1 MDATFEPGTVLLE
14 RYRLGGIIARGGMS
28 VIHEGRD
35 LQEDRAVAIKVLPDE
50 LSSPRTRQR
59 FLREA
64 RLATQVSH
72 PNVVVSYDAGVLG
85 GRPFLV
91 MEKLDGRTLFHL
103 LRDEGLPTVE
113 EACRIMADVLAG
125 VGAAH
130 ACGVVHRDLKPS
142 NVLLLRDGNVK
153 VIDFGLSK
161 DLAPGKGH
169 DITRPHE
176 ALGTPSYMSP
186 EQVLVEDVD
195 ERTDVYGVGVV
206 AYEMLTGRRA
216 FPKIEGPA
224 SEIFKVIL
232 EEMPPRP
239 SSIRPEIPPA
249 IDAVVMKAI
258 EKRPEDRFQS
268 TREMLAACGH

>member
-1 MDATFEPGTVLLE
+1 MEATFEPGTVLLE
-14 RYRLGGIIARGGMS
+14 RYTLGEVIARGGMS
-28 VIHEGRD
+28 VIHEGQD
-35 LQEDRAVAIKVLPDE
+35 LQGGRPVAIKVLPDE
-50 LSSPRTRQR
+50 LNSPRTRQR

-64 RLATQVSH
+64 RLATQVHH
-72 PNVVVSYDAGVLG
+72 PNVVLSYDAGVLG

-91 MEKLDGRTLFHL
+91 MEKLVGRTLFHH
-103 LRDEGLPTVE
+103 LRDEGVPSIAE
-113 EACRIMADVLAG
+113 GQRILAAVLEG

-142 NVLLLRDGNVK
+142 NVLLLDDGGVK

-186 EQVLVEDVD
+186 EQVLVDPVD

-206 AYEMLTGRRA
+206 AYELFTGRRA
-216 FPKIEGPA
+216 FPKVEGPA
-224 SEIFKVIL
+224 SEVFEVIL

-239 SSIRPEIPPA
+239 SSIRPELPQDLDAA
-249 IDAVVMKAI
+249 IMKAI
-258 EKRPEDRFQS
+258 AKAPGDRFQS
-268 TREMLAACGH
+268 TEEMRAAFHC

>member
-1 MDATFEPGTVLLE
+1 MDATFEPGTMLLE
-14 RYRLGGIIARGGMS
+14 RYRLGPVIARGGMS
-28 VIHEGRD
+28 VIHEGHD
-35 LQEDRAVAIKVLPDE
+35 LQADRPVAVKVLPDA
-50 LSSPRTRQR
+50 LDSPRTRQR

-64 RLATQVSH
+64 RLATQVRH
-72 PNVVVSYDAGVLG
+72 PNVVVSYDAGVLR

-91 MEKLDGRTLFHL
+91 MEKLVGRTLFHA
-103 LRDEGLPTVE
+103 LRDDGPPSIE
-113 EACRIMADVLAG
+113 EARRILAEMLAG

-142 NVLLLRDGNVK
+142 NVLLVQGGCVK

-186 EQVLVEDVD
+186 EQVLVEEVD

-206 AYEMLTGRRA
+206 AYETLTGRRA
-216 FPKIEGPA
+216 FPKMEGPA
-224 SEIFKVIL
+224 SEVFKVIL
-232 EEMPPRP
+232 EDVPPRP
-239 SSIRPEIPPA
+239 SSIRPGIPPA
-249 IDAVVMKAI
+249 IDAMVMKAI

-268 TREMLAACGH
+268 TQEMLAACGY